1 MNTAARHSVSV
12 AAVITNDRGRALLIQ
27 RRDNNQ
33 WEPPGGVLELD
44 ESIEDGLRREARE
57 ETGLAVE
64 PVALTGIYKNMSRG
78 IVALVFR
85 CKVAGGQLTAND
97 EVTAFQWADEDQ
109 VRELLTDAYAIRVTR
124 RAAHQRRPGHP
135 PARRHPPALGP
146 SSSAGSANT
155 SRSPAPVLRRVIR
168 DTCPPADLRQ
178 SRAQIAACA
187 RIRPERCGV

>member
-1 MNTAARHSVSV
+1 MNTPRHSVSV
-12 AAVITNDRGRALLIQ
+12 AAVITNDRGQALLIQ
-27 RRDNNQ
+27 RRDNSQ

-85 CKVAGGQLTAND
+85 CKVTGGQLTAND

-109 VRELLTDAYAIRVTR
+109 VRELLTDAYAIRVTD
-124 RAAHQRRPGHP
+124 ALHANGP
-135 PARRHPPALGP
+135 PA
-146 SSSAGSANT
+146 
-155 SRSPAPVLRRVIR
+155 IR
-168 DTCPPADLRQ
+168 QHDGTHLL
-178 SRAQIAACA
+178 
-187 RIRPERCGV
+187 